1 MPPNKVVDLN
11 PPMMVQYRYH
21 TGKESP
27 MINLIYIRAAIRE
40 RTGQELSL
48 DQVIQALL
56 QEGLISKAQSKD
68 RDLIFRG
75 YGEYFEFEDAST
87 KVEDPNPFI
96 DRELTHEDEE
106 S

>member
-1 MPPNKVVDLN
+1 VKKAL
-11 PPMMVQYRYH
+11 
-21 TGKESP
+21 

-48 DQVIQALL
+48 DEVVKVLL

-75 YGEYFEFEDAST
+75 YGEYYEFEEAAT

-96 DRELTHEDEE
+96 SREITNEDEE

>member
-1 MPPNKVVDLN
+1 MKKAL
-11 PPMMVQYRYH
+11 
-21 TGKESP
+21 

-48 DQVIQALL
+48 DQVVQALL
-56 QEGLISKAQSKD
+56 QEGLISKAQSQN

-75 YGEYFEFEDAST
+75 YSEYFEFEEAAT

-96 DRELTHEDEE
+96 DREITHEDEE